1 MSIDSVLFVIRN
13 TQKHSHPVIR
23 LRINKLR
30 DSKSVHCIGVK
41 MNEF

>member
-13 TQKHSHPVIR
+13 TQKHLNPLIR

-30 DSKSVHCIGVK
+30 DIKSVHCTGVK